1 MVSTKKTNTSHGNG
15 FIGEAVPVRESYK
28 VLQVVNKR
36 NPYKKFGTWN
46 ARTMLQTEKLENVNI
61 EMNRQNIEILGLSE
75 TRWVGNGDFT
85 SDQYRIIH
93 SGKQKG
99 KAGIAVVLNSKWA
112 QTAIGQATI
121 SDRLVMVKLR
131 SYPNDTII
139 LQVYMPT
146 SNDDIGEVEKVYED
160 IEELLKL
167 IKQNDNLIIMGDFN
181 AVIGEG
187 SDGKEVGNYGLGKRN
202 DRGDRLLEFCRQHEL
217 VISNT
222 LFNNHKIRRYTWKM
236 PGDLGR
242 YQIDFIL
249 VRNRF
254 KNQVKSCKT
263 YPGADINSDHNLVMM
278 KCDLKLLKQM

>member
-1 MVSTKKTNTSHGNG
+1 
-15 FIGEAVPVRESYK
+15 
-28 VLQVVNKR
+28 
-36 NPYKKFGTWN
+36 
-46 ARTMLQTEKLENVNI
+46 
-61 EMNRQNIEILGLSE
+61 
-75 TRWVGNGDFT
+75 
-85 SDQYRIIH
+85 
-93 SGKQKG
+93 
-99 KAGIAVVLNSKWA
+99 
-112 QTAIGQATI
+112 
-121 SDRLVMVKLR
+121 MVKLR
-131 SYPNDTII
+131 SYPNETIL

-167 IKQNDNLIIMGDFN
+167 TKQKDILIKMGDFN
-181 AVIGEG
+181 AVIGG
-187 SDGKEVGNYGLGKRN
+187 GLNGKEVGNYGLGKRN

-217 VISNT
+217 VIFNT
-222 LFNNHKIRRYTWKM
+222 LFNNHKRRRYTWKM

-278 KCDLKLLKQM
+278 KYNEGRSKKEIKSRIGQAKKAFLLKSKLLTSKNVHQRTRKRLIKTYVLSTALYGCETWTLNKKEETALEAFEMWCWRKMEKIKWTELKTNEEVLDLVREKNIAK